1 MGLCELAK
9 KKKEYYLVYVCKGKK
24 ELYIQIY
31 RKKRKYLNFE
41 RIKNTMI
48 KVEQRGNIAENM
60 TYQPSTCNYFGKG

>member
-1 MGLCELAK
+1 MQ
-9 KKKEYYLVYVCKGKK
+9 GKK
-24 ELYIQIY
+24 GTIYSDIQK
-31 RKKRKYLNFE
+31 KKRKYLNFE